1 MANSSSPV
9 SATIR
14 AYQVGFGDCFLLTFA
29 YATGKRFV
37 LIDFGTTGTPDGHD
51 SDQLV
56 KIAEDIKQQCQQA
69 PGKPAKLHAVV
80 ATHRHRDHIR
90 GFSTDKRDGS
100 PGKIIA
106 TLQPDFVIQPWTE
119 DPDAEKDATK
129 ATRDRVQ
136 QLQSSL
142 DSMHAFAGN
151 VLEELRQLQRLG
163 VQGLN
168 QLSFIGEDNL
178 ANKSAVENLMT
189 MGKTNCYVHS
199 GMELDDI
206 LPGVKI
212 HVLGPPNLEQ
222 TQKIKKQRAND
233 ANQFWFTQE
242 QFWAIQGAGTSPDEG
257 TAQRLKKI
265 GQFPPVT
272 RWLIKKA
279 AEMRGEQL
287 LRLVRILDDAMNN
300 TSVILIFEFGGKM
313 LLFPGDAQIENWE
326 LALSQEK
333 YRAMLKKVNLYK
345 VGHHGSRNAT
355 PKSLWNLFEKRAAA
369 ESGGR
374 LNTVVSTMADKHGKV
389 ESATEVPRRT
399 LVKELKAKS
408 NFFTTQDLKDE
419 EFFHDITI
427 SP

>member
-1 MANSSSPV
+1 MANSSSPSSV
-9 SATIR
+9 TIR
-14 AYQVGFGDCFLLTFA
+14 TYQVGFGDCLLLTFA
-29 YATGKRFV
+29 YASGKRCV
-37 LIDFGTTGTPDGHD
+37 LIDFGTTGTPDGH
-51 SDQLV
+51 
-56 KIAEDIKQQCQQA
+56 IKQQCQPA
-69 PGKPAKLHAVV
+69 PGKPAKLHVVV

-90 GFSTDKRDGS
+90 GFSTEKRDSS

-106 TLQPDFVIQPWTE
+106 ALKPEFVIQPWTE
-119 DPDAEKDATK
+119 DPDAKKDATK

-136 QLQSSL
+136 HLQSSL

-151 VLEELRQLQRLG
+151 VLGELRQLQRLG
-163 VQGLN
+163 VQGLG

-189 MGKTNCYVHS
+189 MGKTHCYVHS

-206 LPGVKI
+206 LPGVKV

-233 ANQFWFTQE
+233 ANQFWFTQK
-242 QFWAIQGAGTSPDEG
+242 QFWAIQGASASPDG
-257 TAQRLKKI
+257 GAARRLKNL
-265 GQFPPVT
+265 GQCPPAT

-300 TSVILIFEFGGKM
+300 TSVILIFEFGGKT

-326 LALSQEK
+326 FALSQKK
-333 YRAMLKKVNLYK
+333 YEAMLKKVDLYK

-389 ESATEVPRRT
+389 ESGTEVPRRT

-408 NFFTTQDLKDE
+408 NFFTTQDLKDD
-419 EFFHDITI
+419 EFFHDVTI
-427 SP
+427 SR